1 MPEELTTSPAAA
13 AGTFAI
19 GGDLIVDRMGY
30 GAMRVTGPGIW
41 GPPADKAAALA
52 TLRRA
57 VELGVNLIDTADSY
71 GPYVSEDLI
80 AEALY
85 PYPSG
90 LVIATKGGWERP
102 GPGQWT
108 HNASPKYL
116 AEAVEGSLKR
126 LRLERIDVYQLH
138 VPDPAVS
145 FEASVGALAG
155 LREQGKI
162 RHVALSNVTREHI
175 ERARRIVPIVSVQ
188 NRYSFADRESDFIVD
203 YCEQNSIAFLPWA
216 PLGQA
221 KEAHEELKKVADE
234 LHATP
239 LQVALAWLLRRSRV
253 ILPIPGTS
261 SVKHL
266 EENLAAAALELPQE
280 AYERLSSVDVP
291 PASLRGWAVSLI
303 ALGFVPTKCRLAR
316 FPDSNA
322 EESRRNSPLRRP
334 CRRLRTGTCRPLEG
348 LDGLHSRACAPQLRT
363 GGSRCRR
370 RRNRDIPRTISP
382 HREGFS
388 FCLRNS
394 WNTWQAAELRA
405 R

>member
-1 MPEELTTSPAAA
+1 MTELTLSPAAA
-13 AGTFAI
+13 AGTFTI
-19 GGDLIVDRMGY
+19 GGDLTVNRMGF
-30 GAMRVTGPGIW
+30 GAMRITGPGIW

-52 TLRRA
+52 TLRHA

-71 GPYVSEDLI
+71 GPYVSEELI

-85 PYPSG
+85 PYPNG

-108 HNASPKYL
+108 HNASPRHL
-116 AEAVEGSLKR
+116 AEALEGSLKR

-138 VPDPAVS
+138 MPDNAVS
-145 FEASVGALAG
+145 FEASMGALAR

-175 ERARRIVPIVSVQ
+175 ERGRRIVPIVSVQ

-221 KEAHEELKKVADE
+221 KEAHDAVKKVADE
-234 LHATP
+234 ISATP
-239 LQVALAWLLRRSRV
+239 LQVALAWLLKRSRV

-266 EENLAAAALELPQE
+266 EENIAAAALKLPQA
-280 AYERLSSVDVP
+280 AYDRLSSVEVP
-291 PASLRGWAVSLI
+291 PASLRG
-303 ALGFVPTKCRLAR
+303 
-316 FPDSNA
+316 
-322 EESRRNSPLRRP
+322 
-334 CRRLRTGTCRPLEG
+334 
-348 LDGLHSRACAPQLRT
+348 
-363 GGSRCRR
+363 
-370 RRNRDIPRTISP
+370 
-382 HREGFS
+382 
-388 FCLRNS
+388 
-394 WNTWQAAELRA
+394 
-405 R
+405 